1 MEDTQNQAW
10 HPDVSR
16 RPEYAGKKR
25 RCYSPDDKVYIVE
38 YDENGYVTKWYRPGE
53 EPQNDTKVKF
63 VTLENLKYFAT
74 VFKEALDARSKRT
87 VQGLL
92 MIIFALFIVAGTMVT
107 LVAMQVSQLNQS
119 LTELEQQID
128 ETSEALDSFESSVSD
143 SLEVLQGEINSL
155 REALQDEINSL
166 REEVSVL
173 EEAVQ

>member
-1 MEDTQNQAW
+1 MENTQNQTW

-25 RCYSPDDKVYIVE
+25 RWYSPDDKLYIVE

-53 EPQNDTKVKF
+53 EAPRDVKVKF
-63 VTLENLKYFAT
+63 VTLENLRYFAT
-74 VFKEALDARSKRT
+74 SFKERLDAQYKGI
-87 VQGLL
+87 VQKLL
-92 MIIFALFIVAGTMVT
+92 TIIFALFIVTGVMVT

-143 SLEVLQGEINSL
+143 SLE
-155 REALQDEINSL
+155 ALQDEINSL
-166 REEVSVL
+166 REEVSDL
-173 EEAVQ
+173 EEAAQ

>member
-10 HPDVSR
+10 HPDLSR
-16 RPEYAGKKR
+16 KPEVAGKR
-25 RCYSPDDKVYIVE
+25 CMCYSPDDKLYIVE

-53 EPQNDTKVKF
+53 EPPRNAKVKF
-63 VTLENLKYFAT
+63 VTLENLRYFAT
-74 VFKEALDARSKRT
+74 SFKERLDARYKGI
-87 VQGLL
+87 VQKLL
-92 MIIFALFIVAGTMVT
+92 TIIFALFIVTGVMVT

-166 REEVSVL
+166 REEVSDL